1 MLVAACSLGI
11 SVHWVGH
18 RPTSTSGYKMKLHV
32 FVDVIVVGGG
42 GGGRGCLATVYVNFD
57 VATVPDNYDGLQCYL
72 CANVY
77 QMTRMWGHV
86 EHHPQLAACEHCV
99 YTNFHKLREWQP
111 LFDSFVSCS

>member
-42 GGGRGCLATVYVNFD
+42 GGEGAVWRLCMSTLMSPQSLIITMGCSATC
-57 VATVPDNYDGLQCYL
+57 VPMC
-72 CANVY
+72 
-77 QMTRMWGHV
+77 TR
-86 EHHPQLAACEHCV
+86 
-99 YTNFHKLREWQP
+99 
-111 LFDSFVSCS
+111 